1 LSKQQS
7 KASRLPRRTLTASQF
22 SNLLLVLDINS
33 ISAIRH
39 TTYNN
44 TSPHY
49 PRPPLSPLPTMYRRR
64 NGSLSFSWGRLVT
77 NAIPNFASNSA
88 LYTELTPQRRDL
100 IYSYQLST
108 SSPLTLGPNIFYV
121 AGCTDSERRSA
132 QIHRALTKNG
142 VLSETGM
149 VNTTAIGPKFI
160 HQLAF
165 IDQMSQKNLINVL
178 FFWEEEV
185 QRLNKLSA
193 EEMEL
198 TGLIDEAEKAQSQP
212 EPGEPEMHTMNTQSL
227 DQMKFARER
236 VRMKQRQRPTQRR
249 GDLEADQDTTVE
261 DAFRARGE
269 APGYASAVQAPAAGL
284 GQELPPS
291 YHPGQ
296 QSGRH
301 WSVA

>member
-1 LSKQQS
+1 
-7 KASRLPRRTLTASQF
+7 
-22 SNLLLVLDINS
+22 
-33 ISAIRH
+33 
-39 TTYNN
+39 
-44 TSPHY
+44 
-49 PRPPLSPLPTMYRRR
+49 MYRRR

-212 EPGEPEMHTMNTQSL
+212 ESGEPEMHTMNTQSL